1 MLGES
6 QDQKIFE
13 IQYELNHYVK
23 FLIKEINSLKN
34 KSLFGNL
41 KNILNYLSNVN
52 QKISNLK
59 NLRYIWI
66 YGRIHRV

>member
-52 QKISNLK
+52 Q
-59 NLRYIWI
+59 
-66 YGRIHRV
+66 RI